1 MTQPSS
7 ATESSKR
14 GGTATAPILAQFSR
28 TRSPNSLAEASSL
41 LALSQPVTFS
51 SELQE
56 KIGAAVNRTSAPEE
70 YQRNRSA
77 SPLKDG
83 LQPESVPE
91 CGVMAEG
98 MESSQPCPP
107 SEIRTARTPSLSA
120 AEAMLMLTS
129 DLAKVPEDAVL
140 EDAPHTQEDEP
151 SAPVPLEGKEHTS
164 SDVSGEEGKPSE
176 EIRVGTP
183 LNDSE
188 LLLVPCD
195 DGEAKKEVMVQS
207 SLSQDGEHNDAL
219 QPAVTAQGKDR
230 SVDAGPVTPLTL
242 DPLPDAAAEQS
253 VAITKLLSP
262 PESSP
267 SVTDCPPHD
276 IGDGLETVSSEEEQ
290 VESQMASGEEVG
302 QQGTVEVVDSK
313 EKSSVADLDSRGEP
327 HQHEPYHK
335 KNLAEGKDGSLP
347 DNPAASTPGV
357 ACNGLVPTATAPTR
371 QNPAEDGPE
380 VQGEAN
386 NPQLIQSE
394 VSCLQHSAP
403 VTEAPMAAPV
413 QLLTPP
419 LDRDQVFTCAL
430 PEDTDADSRSQPT
443 HFKHHDSTRK
453 HRNYRHS
460 GHKEHSSS
468 RSHHRRSLSPAG
480 QRRERDRS
488 STERSAFHHSGSER
502 SSSQHQAD
510 AKMSRSRSSSRDQIQ
525 DRLVSAHEG
534 QEYHQMYHSHRDSP
548 KTAPGTKHRHHD
560 GQWGSRHPERYSQQ
574 NGHHQTQPRSSQWA
588 DRWRHPGTHPSSVR
602 DAPQG
607 DVAGSGGYAH
617 KRRHSSSYSEH
628 SSCDPVPKSKRA
640 VS

>member
-7 ATESSKR
+7 TTESSKR
-14 GGTATAPILAQFSR
+14 SGTVTAPILAQFSR

-51 SELQE
+51 SEPQE
-56 KIGAAVNRTSAPEE
+56 QISAAVDHTSALEE
-70 YQRNRSA
+70 YQGNRPA
-77 SPLKDG
+77 SPLKNG
-83 LQPESVPE
+83 LQPESALE
-91 CGVMAEG
+91 CSVTAVGREN
-98 MESSQPCPP
+98 SQPCPP
-107 SEIRTARTPSLSA
+107 SETRTGRTPSLSA

-129 DLAKVPEDAVL
+129 DFAKVPEDAIP
-140 EDAPHTQEDEP
+140 EDAPHTQEDQP
-151 SAPVPLEGKEHTS
+151 SVQVSLEGKEHSS
-164 SDVSGEEGKPSE
+164 SDISGEEGKPSE
-176 EIRVGTP
+176 EIREGTP

-188 LLLVPCD
+188 LLLVSCD
-195 DGEAKKEVMVQS
+195 DDEAKKEMMVQS
-207 SLSQDGEHNDAL
+207 SLSQDAERNDTL
-219 QPAVTAQGKDR
+219 QPAVTARDR
-230 SVDAGPVTPLTL
+230 SLDAGPVTALTL
-242 DPLPDAAAEQS
+242 DTRPDTVAEQS

-276 IGDGLETVSSEEEQ
+276 IGDGLEAVSSEEEQ
-290 VESQMASGEEVG
+290 VESQMARGEEGG

-313 EKSSVADLDSRGEP
+313 ETSSMADLDSRGEP
-327 HQHEPYHK
+327 HQHEPYHTK
-335 KNLAEGKDGSLP
+335 DLAEDKYGSLP

-357 ACNGLVPTATAPTR
+357 ACNGQVHTATAPTR

-380 VQGEAN
+380 VHGGAN

-430 PEDTDADSRSQPT
+430 PEDADADSHSQPA

-468 RSHHRRSLSPAG
+468 RSYHRHSLSPAG

-488 STERSAFHHSGSER
+488 NTERSAFHHSGSER

-510 AKMSRSRSSSRDQIQ
+510 AKMSRGRSSSRDQMQ

-534 QEYHQMYHSHRDSP
+534 QEYHQMYHSHRDSS
-548 KTAPGTKHRHHD
+548 KTVPGTKHRHHD
-560 GQWGSRHPERYSQQ
+560 GQWGSRHHERYSQQ
-574 NGHHQTQPRSSQWA
+574 NGHHQTQPRNSQWA
-588 DRWRHPGTHPSSVR
+588 DRWRHSSTHPSSVR

-628 SSCDPVPKSKRA
+628 SSCDPVPKPKRT